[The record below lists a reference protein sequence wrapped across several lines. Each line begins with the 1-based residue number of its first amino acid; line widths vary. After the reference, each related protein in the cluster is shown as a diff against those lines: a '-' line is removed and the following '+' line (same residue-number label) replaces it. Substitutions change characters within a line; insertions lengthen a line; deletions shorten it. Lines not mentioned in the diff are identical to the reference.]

1 MNRND
6 LIQQAIGLQKEL
18 NRLTLEYSTKEWMSL
33 DLTIAQLKSI
43 IYIYGKEKASF
54 KELAGAL
61 NVTPSVVTGVV
72 DRLIQQG
79 MVKRKR
85 IGTSVDRRVQWLII
99 TDKAKTLLD
108 NIRRQTID
116 NSSQILEALSDEE
129 LSDLVQGF
137 SALIRAVE
145 PNFENRNKVTG
156 ITVDSKN

>member
-1 MNRND
+1 MANRND

-61 NVTPSVVTGVV
+61 DVTPSVVTGVV

-79 MVKRKR
+79 MVKHKR
-85 IGTSVDRRVQWLII
+85 ISISVDRRVQWLII
-99 TDKAKTLLD
+99 TNKAKALLD
-108 NIRRQTID
+108 NIKQQTID
-116 NSSQILEALSDEE
+116 NISQILETLSDEE
-129 LSDLVQGF
+129 LSALVQGF
-137 SALIRAVE
+137 SALTRAAK
-145 PNFENRNKVTG
+145 PYFENRNKLR
-156 ITVDSKN
+156 